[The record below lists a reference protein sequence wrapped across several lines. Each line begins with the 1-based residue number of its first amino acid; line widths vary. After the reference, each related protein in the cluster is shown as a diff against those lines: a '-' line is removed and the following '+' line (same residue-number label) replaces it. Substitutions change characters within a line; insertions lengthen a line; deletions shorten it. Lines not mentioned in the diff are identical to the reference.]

1 MARQSLHG
9 TRLHIIIPDV
19 TRKQLQG
26 LCKQTGLTAA
36 EHVRRALDRYLA
48 EVVERQRER
57 R

>member
-19 TRKQLQG
+19 TRKQLQT